1 MAIMTESSMKDYY
14 RNQRTGALNTYDT
27 LFGTVNMQEKAAL
40 GSLKYDYGKALNEAY
55 IASQNQANA
64 IMASNLGTG
73 YKERELDKL
82 EPTLQQAYEKYA
94 QSYQQG
100 IYDVEQN
107 ANTARTQI
115 SEQLSNQAAMATN
128 LTNSTADYLRYLWE
142 STKDN
147 PNSVFYTDPKFQRYT
162 KLNAEEQAKY
172 DAFARDNVLGSKVAK
187 EIGSQY
193 NADVRELM
201 ADEDLMNLLYDENGL
216 MTIAGTEFYDILLN
230 ADKSLFGDDVLSYNT
245 WLYNQQQAAD
255 EKSNYYGL
263 YDWYNAYNP
272 YASNLDEYGLP
283 TNKAYLRTAFG
294 LASSDNAYRF
304 AERWGGFTEEELDSY
319 YDKIR
324 KRYDNISKISDYDY
338 KEHPEKVYDE
348 LEGVL
353 KDLRQLA
360 YDFGIEDE
368 VESTFAGYED
378 ILKAA
383 RNGIKTQGDFAAA
396 WFGPYLSIAAA
407 GAAAGTVGGP
417 VGMAV
422 GAVLGAA
429 MGTFAGFDARTQMAE
444 ENKETAISTKE
455 LFNNVLAE
463 MYNLSMSE
471 RKKAEDAYYGRV
483 YTPWEPKK
491 KEVQE
496 EKQETQEEAKAKNI
510 EETKAKKQEYD
521 DRTNR
526 LKKPTETAE
535 EWYKRTHKI

>member
-14 RNQRTGALNTYDT
+14 RNQRTGALNTYDP

-100 IYDVEQN
+100 IDDVEQN

-283 TNKAYLRTAFG
+283 TNNAYLRTAFG

-319 YDKIR
+319 RYYHEYWTKRGITDEDIIELFDLGYDKRTNCITFPVR
-324 KRYDNISKISDYDY
+324 DIDGNCLFVARRNVETKWFNY
-338 KEHPEKVYDE
+338 P
-348 LEGVL
+348 
-353 KDLRQLA
+353 KDVDKPLYGLYEMKLNNVRCGKNTKL
-360 YDFGIEDE
+360 YIT
-368 VESTFAGYED
+368 ESMIDCILLWQAGYYAVALNGTGSAEQIETLRKLPIRHYVLATD
-378 ILKAA
+378 NDNAGLLARNKIRNQLSNKLITEIQFPDDIKDIGECTKEQILK
-383 RNGIKTQGDFAAA
+383 I
-396 WFGPYLSIAAA
+396 
-407 GAAAGTVGGP
+407 
-417 VGMAV
+417 
-422 GAVLGAA
+422 
-429 MGTFAGFDARTQMAE
+429 
-444 ENKETAISTKE
+444 
-455 LFNNVLAE
+455 
-463 MYNLSMSE
+463 E
-471 RKKAEDAYYGRV
+471 R
-483 YTPWEPKK
+483 WE
-491 KEVQE
+491 VF
-496 EKQETQEEAKAKNI
+496 
-510 EETKAKKQEYD
+510 
-521 DRTNR
+521 
-526 LKKPTETAE
+526 
-535 EWYKRTHKI
+535 